1 MYTLNLERSAVA
13 ILERVGLIDTA
24 AVPRPLPWR
33 HIPSTRITAG
43 EVGGS
48 SIWGRG
54 KRGKWGRQLS
64 RRGMLHA

>member
-43 EVGGS
+43 EVSGLLEPVAAGLGAAVAS
-48 SIWGRG
+48 WEAGF
-54 KRGKWGRQLS
+54 
-64 RRGMLHA
+64 